1 MIGASF
7 KALLSPLKGS
17 LILFGAV
24 WVGMG
29 LLAYYVAH
37 VYDQSL
43 VELNDAKLA
52 LQTAQTQ
59 QNQQQQNLAW
69 LSQYQPA
76 YEHWQAVGL
85 VGEEQRLNWVHR
97 LQTIQKQQ
105 QLPVVQY
112 TVAEQMPYMP
122 AFVSLGRFLM
132 RKSSMHLDMLA
143 QGDMDTQMLGT
154 QMMAQP
160 EDAGMVRLLKA
171 MRTQHPATMQ
181 VQHCHF
187 KVLSKSMQSSCDIDW
202 LTLQDPLYQT
212 PQHETGQ

>member
-43 VELNDAKLA
+43 AELNDAKQS

-59 QNQQQQNLAW
+59 QMQQQQNLAW

-85 VGEEQRLNWVHR
+85 VGEEQRLNWVHG

-112 TVAEQMPYMP
+112 TVSQQTPYLP
-122 AFVSLGRFLM
+122 AFASLGHFLM
-132 RKSSMHLDMLA
+132 RKSSMHLDMLTQSDMTSHIMSM
-143 QGDMDTQMLGT
+143 QGDAHML
-154 QMMAQP
+154 
-160 EDAGMVRLLKA
+160 RLLKA
-171 MRTQHPATMQ
+171 MRMQYPATMQ
-181 VQHCHF
+181 TQHCHF
-187 KVLSKSMQSSCDIDW
+187 KALSEKTMQSICDIDW
-202 LTLQDPLYQT
+202 LTLQNPLYQNA
-212 PQHETGQ
+212 QYETGQ